1 MSDARPV
8 TLARV
13 ALLTSVAVTAFA
25 ANSILCRLALAK
37 GDIDPASFTGVRLAS
52 GAVTLALIVLAQ
64 KGKPV
69 EKGDWTSGFLLF
81 AYAIAFSLAYIGL
94 TAGTGALLLFGSVQA
109 TMLIVSLTDG
119 HRPKP
124 NEWLGL
130 ALALG
135 GLLYLVSPG
144 LAAPPLLRALLMIA
158 AGVAWGFYSLK
169 GRGVSEPVKATAG
182 NFLRATPLA
191 LVPILLSTPSLYVS
205 QSGILWAVLSGAV
218 TSGLGYVIWYAALP
232 HLGGVRAAIVQ
243 LTVPIIAAVGGILLL
258 GELLTSR
265 LLVAGLVTLGGVALA
280 MKRGNAPGKR

>member
-1 MSDARPV
+1 MSDPRPV
-8 TLARV
+8 SLARV

-25 ANSILCRLALAK
+25 ANSILCRVALAD
-37 GDIDPASFTGVRLAS
+37 GSIDPASFTGIRLAS
-52 GAVTLALIVLAQ
+52 GAITLALIVLAQ
-64 KGKPV
+64 KGKPM

-81 AYAIAFSLAYIGL
+81 AYAIAFSFAYIGL

-124 NEWLGL
+124 AEWLGL

-135 GLLYLVSPG
+135 GLIYLVSPG
-144 LAAPPLLRALLMIA
+144 LSAPPLVRALLMIA

-169 GRGVSEPVKATAG
+169 GRGVSQPIKATAG
-182 NFLRATPLA
+182 NFLLA
-191 LVPILLSTPSLYVS
+191 APMAVVPIALYANQLHLTQPGV
-205 QSGILWAVLSGAV
+205 LWAVLSGAV

-232 HLGGVRAAIVQ
+232 HIGGVRAAIVQ

-258 GELLTSR
+258 GELLTPR
-265 LLVAGLVTLGGVALA
+265 LLIAGLVTLGGVALA
-280 MKRGNAPGKR
+280 MSVRR

>member
-1 MSDARPV
+1 MSDARPS
-8 TLARV
+8 LARV
-13 ALLTSVAVTAFA
+13 ALLTLLAVTAFA
-25 ANSILCRLALAK
+25 ANSILCRVALA
-37 GDIDPASFTGVRLAS
+37 DNSIDPATFTGIRLAS
-52 GAVTLALIVLAQ
+52 GALTLALIVWAQ
-64 KGKPV
+64 RGKPM

-124 NEWLGL
+124 IEWLGL

-135 GLLYLVSPG
+135 GLVYLVSPG
-144 LAAPPLLRALLMIA
+144 LASPPLIRALLMIA
-158 AGVAWGFYSLK
+158 AGIAWGFYSLR
-169 GRGVSEPVKATAG
+169 GRGVSQPVLATAG
-182 NFLRATPLA
+182 NFVRAAPMA
-191 LVPILLSTPSLYVS
+191 IIPIAFYANQLHLT
-205 QSGILWAVLSGAV
+205 QSGVLWAVLSGAV

-258 GELLTSR
+258 GELLTPR
-265 LLVAGLVTLGGVALA
+265 LLIAGLVTLGGVALA
-280 MKRGNAPGKR
+280 MKKGKR